1 MLNLAPLHLQ
11 ICYSN
16 LQNNNKNAAIECLND
31 RKLIET
37 VGCVFFCRRTRKSC
51 DHSGGFPQRHATCH
65 HLTTPTTTFAHQHQQ
80 QKQQQQRNPLT
91 LRKNAIPPQWNFA
104 QQQHRKMGYFIF
116 FMHLCWKIIFSIEN

>member
-51 DHSGGFPQRHATCH
+51 DHSGGFPQKTCDLPPLDDADYNICTSTPTAKTTATKKPAHTAQKCNSTTVEFRAT
-65 HLTTPTTTFAHQHQQ
+65 TTPQNGLF
-80 QKQQQQRNPLT
+80 
-91 LRKNAIPPQWNFA
+91 
-104 QQQHRKMGYFIF
+104 YIF
-116 FMHLCWKIIFSIEN
+116 YAFVLENNIFY